1 MLNHSKGKSTLIGYH
16 KIGSD
21 GDEKLII
28 KLMKG
33 DSSAFD
39 EVVTT
44 YQSMVI
50 NVCYGFSGNR
60 EDAEDIAQDVF
71 IKIWEKIHS
80 FKNEASLKTWIYR
93 IAVNASL
100 NFIRKQKFH
109 ALLENLD
116 KAFLFAMEGHDPEE
130 ETRLKEQKNRVRK
143 AIGLLPKNQRIA
155 ITLQHMNDLSYYEIA
170 EIMET
175 SVSSIESLIFRA
187 KKNLRKKLYKYYFSG
202 Q

>member
-1 MLNHSKGKSTLIGYH
+1 M
-16 KIGSD
+16 

-155 ITLQHMNDLSYYEIA
+155 ITLQNMRDLSYYEIA

>member
-1 MLNHSKGKSTLIGYH
+1 
-16 KIGSD
+16 
-21 GDEKLII
+21 
-28 KLMKG
+28 
-33 DSSAFD
+33 
-39 EVVTT
+39 
-44 YQSMVI
+44 
-50 NVCYGFSGNR
+50 
-60 EDAEDIAQDVF
+60 
-71 IKIWEKIHS
+71 
-80 FKNEASLKTWIYR
+80 
-93 IAVNASL
+93 
-100 NFIRKQKFH
+100 
-109 ALLENLD
+109 
-116 KAFLFAMEGHDPEE
+116 MEGHDPEE

>member
-1 MLNHSKGKSTLIGYH
+1 M
-16 KIGSD
+16 

-80 FKNEASLKTWIYR
+80 FKNEASLKTW
-93 IAVNASL
+93 
-100 NFIRKQKFH
+100 
-109 ALLENLD
+109 
-116 KAFLFAMEGHDPEE
+116 
-130 ETRLKEQKNRVRK
+130 TRLFY
-143 AIGLLPKNQRIA
+143 L
-155 ITLQHMNDLSYYEIA
+155 
-170 EIMET
+170 
-175 SVSSIESLIFRA
+175 
-187 KKNLRKKLYKYYFSG
+187 
-202 Q
+202 